1 METIW
6 IPSTSDFAGAGVPT
20 GDEEA
25 IMKAKRV
32 LINIKPADFVEKN
45 GEVAFVKMYGNA
57 LESHKKRSRLYLR
70 D

>member
-1 METIW
+1 MIW

-25 IMKAKRV
+25 MKKAKGV
-32 LINIKPADFVEKN
+32 LININKPADFVEKN